1 MPDRDLQPLDAA
13 TWLASLVHL
22 RREMA
27 RSDYPVDNGLRLAF
41 FLGRL
46 APKPYAA
53 LFRADLSEARF
64 ERLAE
69 SGVAEATAIALLG
82 DGVSFELERNPSKA
96 TVCARI
102 WIDDVCGEAR
112 MDEGHSAAALNQA
125 WLDFLICR
133 VGRDCDQSGS
143 DSHSPA

>member
-13 TWLASLVHL
+13 TWLASLVRL
-22 RREMA
+22 RRQME
-27 RSDYPVDNGLRLAF
+27 RSDYPVENGLRLAF
-41 FLGRL
+41 LLSRL
-46 APKPYAA
+46 APHPYAA

-64 ERLAE
+64 EQLAE
-69 SGVAEATAIALLG
+69 SGVPEATAIALLG
-82 DGVSFELERNPSKA
+82 DGVSFELERNPSEA

-112 MDEGHSAAALNQA
+112 KPHSAAALSQA